1 MDIMSTISQDNCK
14 KMSEPSTGQF
24 AISCALLAW
33 LLISYIPQFA
43 RIISRKSAEGLS
55 TLYILLGS
63 ISGTCA
69 VANIMVLPAS
79 QTDISC
85 CRHYTRFGC
94 ISRLLGIFQV
104 VSGVSLFW
112 CIMFLYVYF
121 SEEEADAQL
130 HGRRRSLSS
139 PDRTFRRAKRAIRL
153 LITVVAFA
161 FGVLVV
167 SAVVL
172 KCFPGYSQE
181 WANVL
186 GVCVAGFACVQWV
199 PQVWTTIHLG
209 HLGSLSLT
217 SICMGAPYTW
227 IFGINMI
234 IRLGLSGWS
243 VWIVYVLVGVMQ
255 LILIITAFIYMIRD
269 HRKARRADATSAT
282 ANSSIK
288 RDVSESPS
296 VRAPRPQLDRWNS
309 FAAAAAAAAAAK
321 GQSERTPL
329 LAARNAH
336 VEETASPR
344 RVGQIGDVLSSGQV
358 MDTTNNEESEMSP
371 SRW

>member
-1 MDIMSTISQDNCK
+1 MDIFSKITQDDCK

-33 LLISYIPQFA
+33 LLVSYIPQFA
-43 RIISRKSAEGLS
+43 RIIGRKSAEGLS

-69 VANIMVLPAS
+69 VANIMVLPTS
-79 QTDISC
+79 QTDIAC

-112 CIMFLYVYF
+112 CIASSFWTAGLLKNKKSETDAICRMFLYVYF
-121 SEEEADAQL
+121 SEEEADAEL

-139 PDRTFRRAKRAIRL
+139 PDRTFRRARRAIRL
-153 LITVVAFA
+153 LIIVVAFA
-161 FGVLVV
+161 FAIMLI
-167 SAVVL
+167 SAVIL
-172 KCFPGYSQE
+172 NRFPWYSQE

-186 GVCVAGFACVQWV
+186 GVCVACFACVQWV

-209 HLGSLSLT
+209 HLGSLSLA

-234 IRLGLSGWS
+234 LRLGLSGWS
-243 VWIVYVLVGVMQ
+243 VWIVYVLVGIMQ
-255 LILIITAFIYMIRD
+255 LTLIVTAIIYMIRD
-269 HRKARRADATSAT
+269 NRKARRADATSAT
-282 ANSSIK
+282 ASSSSR

-296 VRAPRPQLDRWNS
+296 TRALRPQLDRWNS
-309 FAAAAAAAAAAK
+309 FAAANAED
-321 GQSERTPL
+321 GGNERTPL
-329 LAARNAH
+329 LAGRNKH

-344 RVGQIGDVLSSGQV
+344 RVI
-358 MDTTNNEESEMSP
+358 
-371 SRW
+371 

>member
-1 MDIMSTISQDNCK
+1 MDIMSSVTQDKCK
-14 KMSEPSTGQF
+14 KLSEPSTGQF
-24 AISCALLAW
+24 AISCALLGW
-33 LLISYIPQFA
+33 LLVSYIPQFA
-43 RIISRKSAEGLS
+43 RIIGRKSAEGLS

-63 ISGTCA
+63 LSGTCA
-69 VANIMVLPAS
+69 VANIMVLPSS
-79 QTDISC
+79 QTDIAC
-85 CRHYTRFGC
+85 CRHYTTFGC

-121 SEEEADAQL
+121 SEEEADAEL

-139 PDRTFRRAKRAIRL
+139 PDRTFRRARRAIRL
-153 LITVVAFA
+153 LIIVVAFA
-161 FGVLVV
+161 FAIMLI
-167 SAVVL
+167 SAVIL
-172 KCFPGYSQE
+172 NRFPWYSQE

-186 GVCVAGFACVQWV
+186 GICVACFACVQWV

-209 HLGSLSLT
+209 HLGSLSLA

-234 IRLGLSGWS
+234 VRLGLAGWS

-255 LILIITAFIYMIRD
+255 LTLIVTAIIYMIRD
-269 HRKARRADATSAT
+269 NRKARRADATSAT
-282 ANSSIK
+282 ASSTR

-296 VRAPRPQLDRWNS
+296 TKALRPQLQAWNS
-309 FAAAAAAAAAAK
+309 FAAGANAEAE
-321 GQSERTPL
+321 GDSERTPL
-329 LAARNAH
+329 LAARNKH

-344 RVGQIGDVLSSGQV
+344 RVI
-358 MDTTNNEESEMSP
+358 
-371 SRW
+371 